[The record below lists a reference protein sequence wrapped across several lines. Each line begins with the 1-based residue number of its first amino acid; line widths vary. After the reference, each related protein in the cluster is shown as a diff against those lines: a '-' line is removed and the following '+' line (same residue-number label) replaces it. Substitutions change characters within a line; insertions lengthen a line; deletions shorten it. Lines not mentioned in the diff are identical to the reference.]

1 VTCREPDLAPTRPIP
16 MERRLGTST
25 TTPTPRLTPRL
36 TARRV
41 TRLVTCVLT
50 CLVVG
55 LTAGCHSSSS
65 TATDPGKA
73 PASDPA
79 GVPSRAP
86 GPVAD
91 AKVLPLISLTGA
103 GGRVA
108 STASLLNT
116 PADVRAFAH
125 QFGMP
130 AMWHRIQREV
140 ADVQAQGQSP
150 GHDVVGQIVMVGCDR
165 PPGVTV
171 SVDGS
176 GDVVLTPK
184 EVARPLEEC
193 LAAVTTVAIAVV
205 PRG

>member
-1 VTCREPDLAPTRPIP
+1 MTTGREPDLAPTRPIR
-16 MERRLGTST
+16 MRRRLGTLT
-25 TTPTPRLTPRL
+25 TT
-36 TARRV
+36 
-41 TRLVTCVLT
+41 LVTCL
-50 CLVVG
+50 LVA
-55 LTAGCHSSSS
+55 LTAGCGSSSS

-79 GVPSRAP
+79 GVPSRTP
-86 GPVAD
+86 GPVPG

-108 STASLLNT
+108 STATLLNT
-116 PADVRAFAH
+116 PADVRAFGR
-125 QFGMP
+125 QFGVP
-130 AMWHRIQREV
+130 AMWRRIQSEV
-140 ADVQAQGQSP
+140 ADVQSS

-165 PPGVTV
+165 PPGAVV

-184 EVARPLEEC
+184 EVASPLEEC

-205 PRG
+205 PRGSTG